1 MVSSSTLNI
10 RIAKT
15 HQEQLKHVEKG
26 CLTRTNQDVRSDGSR
41 IEASHKG
48 WAAIMHG
55 MPSGIAVTVALAHDF
70 VHRRN
75 CRIDINSKKPREFA
89 KSSHGSH
96 HTLLA
101 NHTAH
106 LWNALVEKEKTVRL
120 RPLPVL
126 REVNSGETFGLV
138 QSKQPTSFK
147 GLLELKEEEKDGVN
161 VELTEF
167 DRQVDPED
175 IGRMMNELN
184 IDPVLLEQPAMRRS
198 LPTQPTEPTLPNT
211 VSSANLPV
219 PELNSKLGKG
229 KRKAEDLVDLSQ
241 EKDDE
246 AIEVVDSGAVK
257 RAKVGRFALECVRS
271 LTTNEKT
278 LDRSIQRKQ
287 LQHSALLQGQ
297 KVRKCQDPT
306 HPQRCL

>member
-1 MVSSSTLNI
+1 
-10 RIAKT
+10 
-15 HQEQLKHVEKG
+15 
-26 CLTRTNQDVRSDGSR
+26 
-41 IEASHKG
+41 
-48 WAAIMHG
+48 MHG

-211 VSSANLPV
+211 VSSADLPV
-219 PELNSKLGKG
+219 PELNLKLGKG

-271 LTTNEKT
+271 LTTNEKNP
-278 LDRSIQRKQ
+278 RSINPAQAAPAFSTTSRTE
-287 LQHSALLQGQ
+287 SQ
-297 KVRKCQDPT
+297 KVSRPHSPSTMSLKQPLPLPPT
-306 HPQRCL
+306 HRSPRNLRSFRI